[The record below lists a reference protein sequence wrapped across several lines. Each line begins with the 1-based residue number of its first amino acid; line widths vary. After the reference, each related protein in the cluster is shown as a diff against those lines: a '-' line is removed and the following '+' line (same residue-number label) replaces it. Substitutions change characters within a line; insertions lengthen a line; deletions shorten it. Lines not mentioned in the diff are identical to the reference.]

1 MEYVEELTLIKTT
14 ITQDEIGQPIK
25 TETSRNVLAKRNV
38 VGSKEFYNAMA
49 VGIKPTAELQI
60 RLCEYDDE
68 QEVEYNGIRYSI
80 IRTLPINKFNLV
92 LVIGTK
98 EGINA

>member
-1 MEYVEELTLIKTT
+1 MEYVEELKLIKTT
-14 ITQDEIGQPIK
+14 ITQDEIGQPIT
-25 TETSRNVLAKRNV
+25 TETTKNVLAKRNV

-60 RLCEYDDE
+60 RLCEYDNE
-68 QEVEYNGIRYSI
+68 QEVEYEGIRYSI

-98 EGINA
+98 EGVNA